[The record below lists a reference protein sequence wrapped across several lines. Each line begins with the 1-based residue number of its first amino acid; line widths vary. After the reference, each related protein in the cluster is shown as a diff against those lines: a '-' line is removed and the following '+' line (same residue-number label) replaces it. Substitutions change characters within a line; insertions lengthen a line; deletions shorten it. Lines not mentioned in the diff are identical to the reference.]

1 MAATI
6 LIIDDEQTLNHFV
19 QEDLREAG
27 YESLGAL
34 TGQEGL
40 DLIRRQE
47 VDLVLLDQQLPDMH
61 GLDVLKVIREEE
73 PDIPVII
80 VTGHGEIDCAVQ
92 AMKLGAYDYMKKP
105 YNLDTLLLV
114 AAKALEASAMR
125 REIRRLRRETR
136 NRYALTW
143 IVGETPQMKA
153 IAQLLMRVAP
163 TNASVLLQGES
174 GTGKEVVANVIH
186 QQSNRSEQA
195 FIALNCA
202 AIPDALLE
210 SELFGYEAGAFTG
223 AHKQKKGLIEAADG
237 GTLFLDEISGMKP
250 EMQTKLLRVLETR
263 TLRRVGG
270 TRDIKVDIRII
281 AASNQDLVQAI
292 REGTFREDLYY
303 RLGVV
308 TVNLPPLRERIV
320 DLPLFV
326 AAFIDDFNRSTGRNI
341 TSVSAEALALLK
353 AYSWPGNIRELR
365 NVIERAIILC
375 DGDEIRPQHFPAEIG
390 AGQPSPAPS
399 PAAPRPGD
407 SAPSNG
413 HRLNL
418 KEAVAQLEEDLIR
431 RALSLADGNQTQAA
445 NALGISR
452 DELRYR
458 MRKYQLE

>member
-1 MAATI
+1 MAATV

-40 DLIRRQE
+40 DLIRSQE

-61 GLDVLKVIREEE
+61 GLDVLKTIREEE

-125 REIRRLRRETR
+125 REIRRLRREAR

-174 GTGKEVVANVIH
+174 GTGKEVVANAIH
-186 QQSNRSEQA
+186 QQSNRAEQA
-195 FIALNCA
+195 FVALNCA

-281 AASNQDLVQAI
+281 AASNQDLVKAI

-308 TVNLPPLRERIV
+308 TVNLPPLRDRIV

-326 AAFIDDFNRSTGRNI
+326 AAFIDDYNRSTGRNI
-341 TSVSAEALALLK
+341 TGVSAEALRLLK

-375 DGDEIRPQHFPAEIG
+375 DGEEIRPQHLPAEIV
-390 AGQPSPAPS
+390 AFQTDLPSATTDLG
-399 PAAPRPGD
+399 GD
-407 SAPSNG
+407 ATPSNG
-413 HRLNL
+413 HGLNL
-418 KEAVAQLEEDLIR
+418 KDAVARLEEDLIR
-431 RALSLADGNQTQAA
+431 RALALADGNQTRAA

-458 MRKYQLE
+458 LRKYQLE

>member
-1 MAATI
+1 
-6 LIIDDEQTLNHFV
+6 
-19 QEDLREAG
+19 
-27 YESLGAL
+27 
-34 TGQEGL
+34 
-40 DLIRRQE
+40 
-47 VDLVLLDQQLPDMH
+47 
-61 GLDVLKVIREEE
+61 
-73 PDIPVII
+73 
-80 VTGHGEIDCAVQ
+80 
-92 AMKLGAYDYMKKP
+92 MKLGAYDYMKKP

-174 GTGKEVVANVIH
+174 GTGKEVVANAIH
-186 QQSNRSEQA
+186 QQSNRAERA
-195 FIALNCA
+195 FVALNCA

-210 SELFGYEAGAFTG
+210 SELFGYEPGAFTG

-281 AASNQDLVQAI
+281 AASNQDLVKAI

-320 DLPLFV
+320 DLPLFI
-326 AAFIDDFNRSTGRNI
+326 AAFIDDYNQSTGRNI
-341 TSVSAEALALLK
+341 TGVSADALRLLK

-365 NVIERAIILC
+365 NVVERAVILC
-375 DGDEIRPQHFPAEIG
+375 DGDEIRPQHLPAEIV
-390 AGQPSPAPS
+390 ACQPSPTPAP
-399 PAAPRPGD
+399 AEAKGD
-407 SAPSNG
+407 SVPPNG
-413 HRLNL
+413 HGLNL
-418 KEAVAQLEEDLIR
+418 KEAVARLEEDLIR
-431 RALSLADGNQTQAA
+431 RALALADGNQTRAA
-445 NALGISR
+445 NTLGISR

-458 MRKYQLE
+458 LRKYQLE

>member
-1 MAATI
+1 MAATV

-40 DLIRRQE
+40 DLIRSHE

-174 GTGKEVVANVIH
+174 GTGKEVVANAIH
-186 QQSNRSEQA
+186 QQSNRAERA
-195 FIALNCA
+195 FVALNCA

-210 SELFGYEAGAFTG
+210 SELFGYEPGAFTG

-281 AASNQDLVQAI
+281 AASNQDLVKAI

-308 TVNLPPLRERIV
+308 TVNLPPLR
-320 DLPLFV
+320 
-326 AAFIDDFNRSTGRNI
+326 
-341 TSVSAEALALLK
+341 
-353 AYSWPGNIRELR
+353 
-365 NVIERAIILC
+365 
-375 DGDEIRPQHFPAEIG
+375 
-390 AGQPSPAPS
+390 
-399 PAAPRPGD
+399 
-407 SAPSNG
+407 
-413 HRLNL
+413 
-418 KEAVAQLEEDLIR
+418 
-431 RALSLADGNQTQAA
+431 
-445 NALGISR
+445 
-452 DELRYR
+452 
-458 MRKYQLE
+458 

>member
-1 MAATI
+1 MAATV

-40 DLIRRQE
+40 DLIRSQE

-61 GLDVLKVIREEE
+61 GLDVLRVIREEE

-125 REIRRLRRETR
+125 REIRRLRREAR

-174 GTGKEVVANVIH
+174 GTGKEVVANAIH
-186 QQSNRSEQA
+186 QQSNRAEQA
-195 FIALNCA
+195 FLALNCA

-281 AASNQDLVQAI
+281 AASNQDLVKAI

-341 TSVSAEALALLK
+341 TGVSADALRLLK

-375 DGDEIRPQHFPAEIG
+375 DGEEIRPQHLPAEIV
-390 AGQPSPAPS
+390 ACQPSPAS
-399 PAAPRPGD
+399 TLTGAKGD
-407 SAPSNG
+407 GTPPNG
-413 HRLNL
+413 HGLNL
-418 KEAVAQLEEDLIR
+418 KDAVARLEEDLIR
-431 RALSLADGNQTQAA
+431 RALALADGNQTRAA

-458 MRKYQLE
+458 LRKYQLE

>member
-1 MAATI
+1 MAATV

-40 DLIRRQE
+40 DLIRSHE

-174 GTGKEVVANVIH
+174 GTGKEVVANAIH
-186 QQSNRSEQA
+186 QQSNRAERA
-195 FIALNCA
+195 FVALNCA

-210 SELFGYEAGAFTG
+210 SELFGYEPGAFTG

-281 AASNQDLVQAI
+281 AASNQDLVKAI

-320 DLPLFV
+320 DLPLFI
-326 AAFIDDFNRSTGRNI
+326 AAFIDDYNQSTGRNI
-341 TSVSAEALALLK
+341 TGVSADALRLLK

-365 NVIERAIILC
+365 NVVERAVILC
-375 DGDEIRPQHFPAEIG
+375 DGDEIRPQHLPAEIV
-390 AGQPSPAPS
+390 ACQPSPTPAP
-399 PAAPRPGD
+399 AEAKGD
-407 SAPSNG
+407 SVPPNG
-413 HRLNL
+413 HGLNL
-418 KEAVAQLEEDLIR
+418 KEAVARLEEDLIR
-431 RALSLADGNQTQAA
+431 RALALADGNQTRAA
-445 NALGISR
+445 NTLGISR

-458 MRKYQLE
+458 LRKYQLE

>member
-1 MAATI
+1 MAATV

-40 DLIRRQE
+40 DLIRSQE

-125 REIRRLRRETR
+125 REIRRLRREAR

-174 GTGKEVVANVIH
+174 GTGKEVVANAIH
-186 QQSNRSEQA
+186 QQSNRAEQA
-195 FIALNCA
+195 FVALNCA

-281 AASNQDLVQAI
+281 AASNQDLVKAI

-341 TSVSAEALALLK
+341 TGVSAEALRLLK

-375 DGDEIRPQHFPAEIG
+375 DGEEIRPQHLPAEIV
-390 AGQPSPAPS
+390 ACQPC
-399 PAAPRPGD
+399 PAAAPADAKGD
-407 SAPSNG
+407 GTPPNG
-413 HRLNL
+413 HGLNL
-418 KEAVAQLEEDLIR
+418 KDAVARLEEDLIR
-431 RALSLADGNQTQAA
+431 RALALADGNQTRAA

-458 MRKYQLE
+458 LRKYQLE

>member
-1 MAATI
+1 MAATV

-40 DLIRRQE
+40 DLIRSQE

-61 GLDVLKVIREEE
+61 GLDVLKIIREEE

-125 REIRRLRRETR
+125 REIRRLRREAR

-174 GTGKEVVANVIH
+174 GTGKEVVANAIH
-186 QQSNRSEQA
+186 QQSNRAEQA
-195 FIALNCA
+195 FVALNCA

-270 TRDIKVDIRII
+270 TRDVKVDIRII
-281 AASNQDLVQAI
+281 AASNQDLVKAI

-308 TVNLPPLRERIV
+308 TVNLPPLRDRIV

-326 AAFIDDFNRSTGRNI
+326 AAFIDDYNRSTGRNI
-341 TSVSAEALALLK
+341 TGVSAEALRLLK
-353 AYSWPGNIRELR
+353 TYPWPGNIRELR

-375 DGDEIRPQHFPAEIG
+375 DGDEIRPQHLPAEIVAFQTDLAATPTDPRG
-390 AGQPSPAPS
+390 DATPS
-399 PAAPRPGD
+399 D
-407 SAPSNG
+407 G
-413 HRLNL
+413 HGLNL
-418 KEAVAQLEEDLIR
+418 KDAVARLEEDLIR
-431 RALSLADGNQTQAA
+431 RALALADGNPTRAA

-458 MRKYQLE
+458 LRKYQLE

>member
-40 DLIRRQE
+40 ALIRRQE

-61 GLDVLKVIREEE
+61 GLDVLKAIREEE

-80 VTGHGEIDCAVQ
+80 VTGHGAIDCAVQ

-105 YNLDTLLLV
+105 YNLDTLLMIV
-114 AAKALEASAMR
+114 AKALEASAMR
-125 REIRRLRRETR
+125 REIRRLRREAR

-174 GTGKEVVANVIH
+174 GTGKEVVANAIH

-195 FIALNCA
+195 FVALNCA

-250 EMQTKLLRVLETR
+250 EMQAKLLRVLETR

-341 TSVSAEALALLK
+341 TGVSAEALQLLK

-375 DGDEIRPQHFPAEIG
+375 DGDEIRPQHLPAEIA
-390 AGQPSPAPS
+390 AGRPN
-399 PAAPRPGD
+399 AAPEPAQFAQGND
-407 SAPSNG
+407 TPSNG
-413 HRLNL
+413 HGLNL
-418 KEAVAQLEEDLIR
+418 KEAVAQLEESLIR
-431 RALSLADGNQTQAA
+431 RALALADGNQTRAA

-458 MRKYQLE
+458 MRKYQME

>member
-1 MAATI
+1 MAATV

-40 DLIRRQE
+40 DLIRSHE

-174 GTGKEVVANVIH
+174 GTGKEVVANAIH
-186 QQSNRSEQA
+186 QQSNRAERA
-195 FIALNCA
+195 FVALNCA

-210 SELFGYEAGAFTG
+210 SELFGYEPGAFTG

-281 AASNQDLVQAI
+281 AASNQDLVKAI

-320 DLPLFV
+320 DLPLFI
-326 AAFIDDFNRSTGRNI
+326 AAFIDDYNQSTGRNI
-341 TSVSAEALALLK
+341 TGVSADALRLLK

-365 NVIERAIILC
+365 NVVERAVILC
-375 DGDEIRPQHFPAEIG
+375 DGDEIRPQHLPAEIV
-390 AGQPSPAPS
+390 ACQPSPM
-399 PAAPRPGD
+399 PATAEAKGD
-407 SAPSNG
+407 SVPPNG
-413 HRLNL
+413 HGLNL
-418 KEAVAQLEEDLIR
+418 KEAVARLEEDLIR
-431 RALSLADGNQTQAA
+431 RALALADGNQTRAA
-445 NALGISR
+445 NTLGISR

-458 MRKYQLE
+458 LRKYQLE

>member
-1 MAATI
+1 MAATV

-40 DLIRRQE
+40 DIIRRQE

-61 GLDVLKVIREEE
+61 GLDVLRVIREEE

-114 AAKALEASAMR
+114 VAKALEASAMR
-125 REIRRLRRETR
+125 REIRRLRREAR
-136 NRYALTW
+136 NRYGLTW

-174 GTGKEVVANVIH
+174 GTGKEVVANAIH
-186 QQSNRSEQA
+186 QQSNRAEQA
-195 FIALNCA
+195 FVALNCA

-281 AASNQDLVQAI
+281 AASNQDLVKAI
-292 REGTFREDLYY
+292 REGAFREDLYY

-326 AAFIDDFNRSTGRNI
+326 AAFIDDFNKSTGRSI
-341 TSVSAEALALLK
+341 SGVSAEALSLLK

-375 DGDEIRPQHFPAEIG
+375 DGDEIRPQHLPTEIAACQPCEATTPAETDEDG
-390 AGQPSPAPS
+390 
-399 PAAPRPGD
+399 
-407 SAPSNG
+407 APSNG
-413 HRLNL
+413 HGLNL
-418 KEAVAQLEEDLIR
+418 KEAVAHLEEGLIR
-431 RALSLADGNQTQAA
+431 RALALADGNQTRAA

>member
-1 MAATI
+1 MAATV

-40 DLIRRQE
+40 DAIRRQE

-61 GLDVLKVIREEE
+61 GLDVLRVIREEE

-92 AMKLGAYDYMKKP
+92 AMKLGAYDYIKKP
-105 YNLDTLLLV
+105 YNLDTLLLAV
-114 AAKALEASAMR
+114 AKALEASAMR
-125 REIRRLRRETR
+125 REIRRLRREAR
-136 NRYALTW
+136 NRYGLTW
-143 IVGETPQMKA
+143 IVGETPRMKA

-174 GTGKEVVANVIH
+174 GTGKEVVANAIH
-186 QQSNRSEQA
+186 QQSKRAEQA
-195 FIALNCA
+195 FVALNCA

-281 AASNQDLVQAI
+281 AASNQDLVKAI

-308 TVNLPPLRERIV
+308 TVNLPPLRERIA

-326 AAFIDDFNRSTGRNI
+326 AAFIDDFNRSTGRSI
-341 TSVSAEALALLK
+341 AGVSAEALSLLK
-353 AYSWPGNIRELR
+353 AYPWPGNIRELR

-375 DGDEIRPQHFPAEIG
+375 DGDEIRPQHLPVEITTRCQPGETPTPAETN
-390 AGQPSPAPS
+390 
-399 PAAPRPGD
+399 GD
-407 SAPSNG
+407 GAPSNG
-413 HRLNL
+413 HGLNL
-418 KEAVAQLEEDLIR
+418 KEAVARLEGDLIR
-431 RALSLADGNQTQAA
+431 RALALADGNQTRAA

>member
-61 GLDVLKVIREEE
+61 GLDVLKAIREEE

-80 VTGHGEIDCAVQ
+80 VTGHGAIDCAVQ

-105 YNLDTLLLV
+105 YNLDTLLMIV
-114 AAKALEASAMR
+114 AKALEASAMR
-125 REIRRLRRETR
+125 REIRRLRREAR

-174 GTGKEVVANVIH
+174 GTGKEVVANAIH

-195 FIALNCA
+195 FVALNCA

-223 AHKQKKGLIEAADG
+223 AHKQKKGLVEAADG

-250 EMQTKLLRVLETR
+250 EMQAKLLRVLETR

-341 TSVSAEALALLK
+341 TGVSAEALELLK

-375 DGDEIRPQHFPAEIG
+375 DGDEIRPQHLPAEIA
-390 AGQPSPAPS
+390 AGRPNAAPEPAPL
-399 PAAPRPGD
+399 AQGD
-407 SAPSNG
+407 GTPSNG
-413 HRLNL
+413 HGLNL
-418 KEAVAQLEEDLIR
+418 REAVAQLEESLIR
-431 RALSLADGNQTQAA
+431 RALALAEGNQTRAA
-445 NALGISR
+445 NVLGISR

>member
-40 DLIRRQE
+40 ALIRRQE

-61 GLDVLKVIREEE
+61 GLDVLKAIREEE

-80 VTGHGEIDCAVQ
+80 VTGHGAIDCAVQ

-105 YNLDTLLLV
+105 YNLDTLLMIV
-114 AAKALEASAMR
+114 AKALEASAMR
-125 REIRRLRRETR
+125 REIRRLRREAR

-174 GTGKEVVANVIH
+174 GTGKEVVANAIH

-195 FIALNCA
+195 FVALNCA

-250 EMQTKLLRVLETR
+250 EMQAKLLRVLETR

-341 TSVSAEALALLK
+341 TGVSAEALQLLK

-375 DGDEIRPQHFPAEIG
+375 DGDEIRPQHLPAEIA
-390 AGQPSPAPS
+390 AGRPN
-399 PAAPRPGD
+399 AAPEPAQFAQGD
-407 SAPSNG
+407 STPSNG
-413 HRLNL
+413 HGLNL
-418 KEAVAQLEEDLIR
+418 KEAVAQLEESLIR
-431 RALSLADGNQTQAA
+431 RALALADGNQTRAA

-458 MRKYQLE
+458 MRKYQME

>member
-1 MAATI
+1 MAATV

-40 DLIRRQE
+40 DLIRSHE

-174 GTGKEVVANVIH
+174 GTGKEVVANAIH
-186 QQSNRSEQA
+186 QQSNRAERA
-195 FIALNCA
+195 FVALNCA

-210 SELFGYEAGAFTG
+210 SELFGYEPGAFTG

-281 AASNQDLVQAI
+281 AASNQDLVKAI

-320 DLPLFV
+320 DLPLFI
-326 AAFIDDFNRSTGRNI
+326 AAFIDDYNQSTGRNI
-341 TSVSAEALALLK
+341 TGVSADALRLLK

-365 NVIERAIILC
+365 NVVERAVILC
-375 DGDEIRPQHFPAEIG
+375 DGDEIRPQHLPAEIV
-390 AGQPSPAPS
+390 ACQPSPTPAPAE
-399 PAAPRPGD
+399 PKGD
-407 SAPSNG
+407 SVPPNG
-413 HRLNL
+413 HGLNL
-418 KEAVAQLEEDLIR
+418 KEAVARLEEDLIR
-431 RALSLADGNQTQAA
+431 RALALADGNQTRAA
-445 NALGISR
+445 NTLGISR

-458 MRKYQLE
+458 LRKYQLE

>member
-1 MAATI
+1 MAATV

-40 DLIRRQE
+40 DLIRSQE

-125 REIRRLRRETR
+125 REIRRLRREAR

-174 GTGKEVVANVIH
+174 GTGKEVVANAIH
-186 QQSNRSEQA
+186 QQSNRAEQA
-195 FIALNCA
+195 FVALNCA

-281 AASNQDLVQAI
+281 AASNQDLVKAI

-341 TSVSAEALALLK
+341 TGVSAEALRLLK

-375 DGDEIRPQHFPAEIG
+375 DGEEIRPQHLPAEIV
-390 AGQPSPAPS
+390 ACQPG
-399 PAAPRPGD
+399 PAAAPADAKGD
-407 SAPSNG
+407 GTPSNG
-413 HRLNL
+413 HGLNL
-418 KEAVAQLEEDLIR
+418 KDAVARLEEDLIR
-431 RALSLADGNQTQAA
+431 RALALADGNQTRAA

-458 MRKYQLE
+458 LRKYQLE

>member
-1 MAATI
+1 MAATV

-40 DLIRRQE
+40 DLIRSHE

-174 GTGKEVVANVIH
+174 GTGKEVVANAIH
-186 QQSNRSEQA
+186 QQSNRAERA
-195 FIALNCA
+195 FVALNCA

-210 SELFGYEAGAFTG
+210 SELFGYEPGAFTG

-281 AASNQDLVQAI
+281 AASNQDLVKAI

-320 DLPLFV
+320 DLPLFI
-326 AAFIDDFNRSTGRNI
+326 AAFIDDYNQSTGRNI
-341 TSVSAEALALLK
+341 TGVSADALRLLK

-365 NVIERAIILC
+365 NVVERAVILC
-375 DGDEIRPQHFPAEIG
+375 DGDEIRPQHLPAEIV
-390 AGQPSPAPS
+390 ACQPSPTPAP
-399 PAAPRPGD
+399 AEAKGD
-407 SAPSNG
+407 NVPPNG
-413 HRLNL
+413 HGLNL
-418 KEAVAQLEEDLIR
+418 KEAVARLEEDLIR
-431 RALSLADGNQTQAA
+431 RALALADGNQTKAA
-445 NALGISR
+445 NTLGISR

-458 MRKYQLE
+458 LRKYQLE